1 MSLLFPAT
9 HDLSDRV
16 IGAAISVHRQLGPG
30 LLESAY
36 RRCLQCELIVRG
48 IEARAEVPVAIDYK
62 GDRIH
67 DAFKIDLLVEGRLVV
82 ELKAVDKLHPIHT
95 SQVTTYLKL
104 GGYRAGLL
112 INFNVPVL
120 KDGLKRVLL

>member
-1 MSLLFPAT
+1 MALLFPVT

-16 IGAAISVHRQLGPG
+16 IGAAISVHRQLGAG

-36 RRCLQCELIVRG
+36 RRCLFCELTARGLEVRS
-48 IEARAEVPVAIDYK
+48 EVPVGISYR
-62 GDRIH
+62 GTTIE
-67 DAFKIDLLVEGRLVV
+67 DAFKIDLLVEGQLVV

>member
-1 MSLLFPAT
+1 MALLYPVT

-16 IGAAISVHRQLGPG
+16 IGAAITVHRQLGPG

-36 RRCLQCELIVRG
+36 RRCLQCELIARG
-48 IEARAEVPVAIDYK
+48 VDARSEVPVSIAYK
-62 GDRIH
+62 SERIE
-67 DAFKIDLLVEGRLVV
+67 DAFRIDLLVEGRLVV

-104 GGYRAGLL
+104 GGYHAGLL
-112 INFNVPVL
+112 INFNVQVL

>member
-1 MSLLFPAT
+1 MTLLFPVT

-16 IGAAISVHRQLGPG
+16 IASAIAVHRQLGPG

-36 RRCLQCELIVRG
+36 QRCLEMELGSRG
-48 IEARAEVPVAIDYK
+48 IPFVSEAPLQLEYK
-62 GDRIH
+62 GGTVR
-67 DAFKIDLLVEGRLVV
+67 DAYRIDLLIEDRLVV
-82 ELKAVDKLHPIHT
+82 ELKSVEKLLPLHT
-95 SQVTTYLKL
+95 SQVLTYLKL
-104 GGYRAGLL
+104 GKYRSGLL

>member
-1 MSLLFPAT
+1 MALLFPTT

-36 RRCLQCELIVRG
+36 RRCLQYELIARG
-48 IEARAEVPVAIDYK
+48 IATRAEVPVGIEYRGGRID
-62 GDRIH
+62 G
-67 DAFKIDLLVEGRLVV
+67 AFKIDLLVEDRLVL

-112 INFNVPVL
+112 INFNVSVL

>member
-1 MSLLFPAT
+1 MSLLVPMT

-16 IGAAISVHRQLGPG
+16 IGAAITVHRQLGPG

-36 RRCLQCELIVRG
+36 RHFLQFELVARGVRC
-48 IEARAEVPVAIDYK
+48 ASEVPVGITYK
-62 GDRIH
+62 GNRLEE
-67 DAFKIDLLVEGRLVV
+67 AFRIDLLIEDRLVV
-82 ELKAVDKLHPIHT
+82 ELKSVEKLAPIHT
-95 SQVTTYLKL
+95 SQLVTYLKL
-104 GGYRAGLL
+104 GNYRSGLL

>member
-1 MSLLFPAT
+1 MALLFPVT

-16 IGAAISVHRQLGPG
+16 IGAAITVHRQLGPG

-36 RRCLQCELIVRG
+36 RHYLQFELTSRG
-48 IEARAEVPVAIDYK
+48 IQCATEVPIGISYK
-62 GDRIH
+62 GVRLEE
-67 DAFKIDLLVEGRLVV
+67 AYRIDLLVEKRLVV
-82 ELKAVDKLHPIHT
+82 ELKAVEKLSPIHT
-95 SQVTTYLKL
+95 SQVVTYLKL
-104 GGYRAGLL
+104 GGYHSGLL